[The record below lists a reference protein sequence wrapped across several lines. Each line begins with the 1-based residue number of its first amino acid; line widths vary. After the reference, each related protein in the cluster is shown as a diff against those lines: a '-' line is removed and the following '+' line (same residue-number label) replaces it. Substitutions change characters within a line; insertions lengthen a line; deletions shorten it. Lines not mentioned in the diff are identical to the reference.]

1 MSRACVW
8 WHLLSLPKASSP
20 AKRLAIGDAHL
31 AGSWLAR
38 RPQRSGLQRAAQRV
52 PRYPL
57 RMRAVVGVVH
67 NFPLLP
73 NTKFSDSVVK
83 SVFTRYYSHGIR
95 TSPGS
100 PAGYHDG
107 RPGPPAKGLDEVCA
121 WLHKAALTPFTGPP
135 VTKLSRT
142 TVTERTRLGREL
154 NCDKVQ
160 SGYTTPTALRPGLS
174 YCLLGNKSKRPRPI
188 PNKAFS
194 HVLSRGGGGGGHT
207 RLRYSFF
214 LVCSKQKQ

>member
-1 MSRACVW
+1 MPLITSCECVRGKTLRPVFGRAVAQLVRACSCKTCAFAVYHLHLSVAVRACVQVFKCVACAHACVW

-38 RPQRSGLQRAAQRV
+38 RPQRSGLQGAAQRV

-107 RPGPPAKGLDEVCA
+107 RPACKGA
-121 WLHKAALTPFTGPP
+121 G
-135 VTKLSRT
+135 
-142 TVTERTRLGREL
+142 
-154 NCDKVQ
+154 
-160 SGYTTPTALRPGLS
+160 
-174 YCLLGNKSKRPRPI
+174 
-188 PNKAFS
+188 
-194 HVLSRGGGGGGHT
+194 
-207 RLRYSFF
+207 
-214 LVCSKQKQ
+214 